1 MANDEMKQIW
11 KVPEPTLR
19 RLPWYLAFLKLM
31 KGRGEAFVSSTQ
43 IAKEINVDPSQVAK
57 DLSFVN
63 ISGKTRV
70 GYEIST
76 LVDVLE
82 DFLGFTAQHKAFLFG
97 VGSLGAALL
106 QDSGLKQYGLE
117 IVGGFDVRRELAGT
131 EINGIPVYHM
141 DDFPAKQ
148 KEYGATIG
156 VITVPVDKAQEVTE
170 LIIAGGI
177 KALWNF
183 TPFRIRV
190 PEDIVVHKAFL
201 FGVGSLGAA
210 LLQDSGLKQYGLEI
224 VGGFDVRRELAG
236 TEINGIPVYHMDDFP
251 AKQKEYGATIGVI
264 TVPVDKAQEVT
275 ELIIAGGIKALWNFT
290 PFRIRVPEDIVVQ
303 NTSMYAHLAVMFNR
317 LNSIN
322 H

>member
-1 MANDEMKQIW
+1 MQKPFKNVIRICICSIVSCTWMKQHRIYILIIFQWRMDIKQAW

-190 PEDIVVHKAFL
+190 PEDIVV
-201 FGVGSLGAA
+201 
-210 LLQDSGLKQYGLEI
+210 
-224 VGGFDVRRELAG
+224 
-236 TEINGIPVYHMDDFP
+236 
-251 AKQKEYGATIGVI
+251 
-264 TVPVDKAQEVT
+264 
-275 ELIIAGGIKALWNFT
+275 
-290 PFRIRVPEDIVVQ
+290 Q